1 MSESR
6 LCDKCIFTLLQLLSK
21 EEILFLI
28 LLKKNSI
35 INPQLSLNEKD
46 LLDLVNANFDKEV
59 SMYGLRKM
67 LYRLTANNFITGQK
81 FSSMKYYLNVNG
93 LRGVAIYNA
102 YVAKQLKANKEVN
115 IVDAS
120 EEKPLIEES
129 KENTTKK
136 RSNRKRGK

>member
-93 LRGVAIYNA
+93 LRG
-102 YVAKQLKANKEVN
+102 
-115 IVDAS
+115 
-120 EEKPLIEES
+120 EKNS
-129 KENTTKK
+129 FYF
-136 RSNRKRGK
+136 